1 MALGRCELS
10 GAIVVWAERRQ
21 GGRMTSN
28 SNSQMDTEDK
38 RQYLGF
44 IQNVIDRLANNS
56 ASLKQWLAAIIALL
70 LTWAVKESDECIL
83 IVGVFVSIAFWIM
96 DAQYLRIE
104 RAYRVLYRKAVS
116 GETALYDLNWQRHGK
131 GARAYLCAFCSWS
144 TCYYIVIIIAIAI
157 TYMLTR

>member
-1 MALGRCELS
+1 
-10 GAIVVWAERRQ
+10 
-21 GGRMTSN
+21 MTGD
-28 SNSQMDTEDK
+28 SNSQMGTEDK

-83 IVGVFVSIAFWIM
+83 IVGILVSIAFWIM

-104 RAYRVLYRKAVS
+104 RAYRVLYRQAVS
-116 GETALYDLNWQRHGK
+116 GKTSLYDLNWQRYGK
-131 GARAYLCAFCSWS
+131 GARAYLCAFFSWS
-144 TCYYIVIIIAIAI
+144 TCYYIVIIMAIVI

>member
-1 MALGRCELS
+1 MS
-10 GAIVVWAERRQ
+10 SD
-21 GGRMTSN
+21 SN
-28 SNSQMDTEDK
+28 LQTRAEDK

-83 IVGVFVSIAFWIM
+83 VVGVLVSIAFWIM

-104 RAYRVLYRKAVS
+104 RAYRLLYRKAVS
-116 GETALYDLNWQRHGK
+116 GENSLYDLDWRQYGK
-131 GARAYLCAFCSWS
+131 GARAYLCAFFSWS
-144 TCYYIVIIIAIAI
+144 TCYYIVIITAIAT